1 MFNAINAKQ
10 QEAMSNSEISSRN
23 LLLINIALSAVFI
36 VAQTLVLVWFDI
48 SPGHAIID
56 STISNILLAVICY
69 YLGNILRYYRPG
81 KNRFFYVLIWDI
93 AVSVFWLFIVAHI
106 LYYVIPDATYD
117 SFLTKSLPV
126 RFFVGFLVTG
136 WFAMISWT
144 VYAFEE
150 QQKNEKRKQEAEKLS
165 REAELF
171 KLRKQLHPHFLFNS
185 LNSISSLTVS
195 RPEEARHM
203 VQQLADFLR
212 GTLKNEEELQVT
224 LEEELRLLQLYLDI
238 EKVRFGH
245 RLDTLIEKNDACLA
259 AKIPQLLLQPI
270 VENAIKFGLYD
281 TTDKVLIK
289 LTAKR
294 EDHLLCIS
302 VQNPFDPSTS
312 ISKKGTGF
320 GLSSISRRL
329 YLLYG
334 RNDLLETKTEG
345 NTFITTVKI
354 PQHD

>member
-1 MFNAINAKQ
+1 LNE
-10 QEAMSNSEISSRN
+10 EAMSSPGISSRN
-23 LLLINIALSAVFI
+23 LVLINIALSAMFI
-36 VAQTLVLVWFDI
+36 IVQAFVLIWLGITPVN
-48 SPGHAIID
+48 AVID
-56 STISNILLAVICY
+56 SAVSNVLLAVICY

-81 KNRFFYVLIWDI
+81 KSRFYYVFIWDMAI
-93 AVSVFWLFIVAHI
+93 SAVWLIVINLLLSH
-106 LYYVIPDATYD
+106 LLTDATYLA
-117 SFLTKSLPV
+117 FLSKSLPV
-126 RFFVGFLVTG
+126 RFFVAFLITG
-136 WFAMISWT
+136 WFSMISW
-144 VYAFEE
+144 VIYSYDE
-150 QQKNEKRKQEAEKLS
+150 QRKNEKRKQEAEKLT

-185 LNSISSLTVS
+185 LNSISALTVS

-212 GTLKNEEELQVT
+212 GTLKTEEELQVT

-245 RLDTLIEKNDACLA
+245 RLDTRIEKDDACLM

-281 TTDKVLIK
+281 TTEKVLIK
-289 LTAKR
+289 IIAKK
-294 EDHLLCIS
+294 EDHLLTIS
-302 VQNPFDPSTS
+302 VQNPFDPATST
-312 ISKKGTGF
+312 SKKGTGF

-329 YLLYG
+329 YLLYAK
-334 RNDLLETKTEG
+334 NDLLEIKAEG
-345 NTFITTVKI
+345 NIFITTVKI

>member
-1 MFNAINAKQ
+1 
-10 QEAMSNSEISSRN
+10 MSNPGISSRN
-23 LLLINIALSAVFI
+23 LILLNIALSLVFM
-36 VAQTLVLVWFDI
+36 VAQTFLLQWFGI
-48 SPGHAIID
+48 SPNNAIID
-56 STISNILLAVICY
+56 SVISNILLAIICY

-81 KNRFFYVLIWDI
+81 NSKHLYIFIWDLAI
-93 AVSVFWLFIVAHI
+93 SGVWLLLTNWILSSLIKDAAYLVFL
-106 LYYVIPDATYD
+106 
-117 SFLTKSLPV
+117 SKSLPV
-126 RFFVGFLVTG
+126 RFFIAFLVTG
-136 WFAMISWT
+136 WYAMMSW
-144 VYAFEE
+144 VIYAYEE
-150 QQKNEKRKQEAEKLS
+150 QRHQEKRKTEAEKLA

-185 LNSISSLTVS
+185 LNSISALTVS
-195 RPEEARHM
+195 RPEEARNM

-245 RLDTLIEKNDACLA
+245 RLETIVDCGDRDAMHDVSAL
-259 AKIPQLLLQPI
+259 KIPQLLLQPI

-289 LTAKR
+289 LTAKS
-294 EDHLLCIS
+294 ENNILFVS
-302 VQNPFDPSTS
+302 VQNPFDPATS
-312 ISKKGTGF
+312 SSKKGTGF

-334 RNDLLETKTEG
+334 RHDLLETKTEG
-345 NTFITTVKI
+345 NLFITTVKI
-354 PQHD
+354 PQL

>member
-1 MFNAINAKQ
+1 MNFPATH
-10 QEAMSNSEISSRN
+10 STRN
-23 LLLINIALSAVFI
+23 LILISVALAVVFVI
-36 VAQTLVLVWFDI
+36 IQSLVLIWLGI
-48 SPGHAIID
+48 SPINSIID
-56 STISNILLAVICY
+56 SSISNILLAVITY

-81 KNRFFYVLIWDI
+81 RSKFFYVFIWDLGI
-93 AVSVFWLFIVAHI
+93 TGAWL
-106 LYYVIPDATYD
+106 LVINWALSSLITDAPYLA
-117 SFLTKSLPV
+117 FLSKSLPV
-126 RFFVGFLVTG
+126 RFFVAFLITG
-136 WFAMISWT
+136 LAAMISWV
-144 VYAFEE
+144 VYSYEE
-150 QQKNEKRKQEAEKLS
+150 HRQNEQRKMEAEKLT

-185 LNSISSLTVS
+185 LNSISALIGSQ
-195 RPEEARHM
+195 PEEARRM

-212 GTLKNEEELQVT
+212 GTLKTEEELQVT

-245 RLDTLIEKNDACLA
+245 RLDTLIEADATCLTS
-259 AKIPQLLLQPI
+259 KIPQLLLQPI

-281 TTDKVLIK
+281 TTEKVLIK

-294 EDHLLCIS
+294 EEYLLLLS
-302 VQNPFDPSTS
+302 VQNPFDASTS

-334 RNDLLETKTEG
+334 RNDLLDTKADG
-345 NTFITTVKI
+345 NIFITTVKI
-354 PQHD
+354 PQL

>member
-1 MFNAINAKQ
+1 
-10 QEAMSNSEISSRN
+10 MSNSQLSSRN
-23 LLLINIALSAVFI
+23 LILINIALSLVFI
-36 VAQTLVLVWFDI
+36 VTQAFVLIWFGI
-48 SPGHAIID
+48 LPGNAIID
-56 STISNILLAVICY
+56 SAISNVLLAIICY

-81 KNRFFYVLIWDI
+81 KSRFFYVFIWGLGISGVWLLLIRW
-93 AVSVFWLFIVAHI
+93 I
-106 LYYVIPDATYD
+106 LSSLIPDSEYII
-117 SFLTKSLPV
+117 FLSKSLPV
-126 RFFVGFLVTG
+126 RFFIAFLITG
-136 WFAMISWT
+136 WFAMISW
-144 VYAFEE
+144 VIYSYEE
-150 QQKNEKRKQEAEKLS
+150 QRQNEKRKQEAEKLT

-185 LNSISSLTVS
+185 LNSISALTVS
-195 RPEEARHM
+195 RPEEARKM

-245 RLDTLIEKNDACLA
+245 RLDTLIEKDEASLTSQ
-259 AKIPQLLLQPI
+259 IPQLLLQPI

-281 TTDKVLIK
+281 TTEKVLIK

-294 EDHLLCIS
+294 EGHLLSIS
-302 VQNPFDPSTS
+302 VENPFDPSTS
-312 ISKKGTGF
+312 NTQKGTGF

-345 NTFITTVKI
+345 NIFITTVKI
-354 PQHD
+354 PQA

>member
-1 MFNAINAKQ
+1 MTSPKTTN
-10 QEAMSNSEISSRN
+10 RN
-23 LLLINIALSAVFI
+23 LILINIALSAMFI
-36 VAQTLVLVWFDI
+36 IVQAFLLIWFGI
-48 SPGHAIID
+48 TSKTAVID
-56 STISNILLAVICY
+56 SVVSNILLAAISY
-69 YLGNILRYYRPG
+69 SAGNVLRYYRPG
-81 KNRFFYVLIWDI
+81 KNRYLYIFIWDLAISGVWLI
-93 AVSVFWLFIVAHI
+93 AINWI
-106 LYYVIPDATYD
+106 LSSLVTDAAYLALL
-117 SFLTKSLPV
+117 SKSLPV
-126 RFFVGFLVTG
+126 RYFVAFLITG
-136 WFAMISWT
+136 WFSMISW
-144 VYAFEE
+144 VIYSNEE
-150 QQKNEKRKQEAEKLS
+150 QQQNEKRKTEAEKLT

-185 LNSISSLTVS
+185 LNSISSLTIS
-195 RPEEARHM
+195 RPEEARLM

-245 RLDTLIEKNDACLA
+245 RLDTLIDKDAACLS

-281 TTDKVLIK
+281 TTEKVLIK
-289 LTAKR
+289 ITAKK
-294 EDHLLCIS
+294 ENHLLFIS

-312 ISKKGTGF
+312 SSQKGTGF

-334 RNDLLETKTEG
+334 RNDLLETKADG
-345 NTFITTVKI
+345 NLFITTVKI
-354 PQHD
+354 PQ